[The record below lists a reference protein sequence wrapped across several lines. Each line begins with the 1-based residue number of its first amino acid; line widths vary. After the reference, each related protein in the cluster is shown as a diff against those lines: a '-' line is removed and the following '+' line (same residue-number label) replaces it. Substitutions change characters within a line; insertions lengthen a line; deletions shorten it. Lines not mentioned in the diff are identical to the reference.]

1 MSTPSVADQMRLAQ
15 QARDGDV
22 TGFIKGCG
30 LDPNSILI
38 DAKPESL
45 GGATHAQRKSL
56 PVATGFLDYFPD
68 AVVAVAELSRVG
80 NEQHNPGS
88 PLHWDRSKSGDEADA
103 LMRHLIQRGIVD
115 SDGIRHST
123 KVAWRA
129 MALLQKEL
137 EEARSVFVIPL
148 GSSPPGHG
156 TTLCA
161 TDVVAGETPE
171 AGESIAER
179 AARVAARVAGG
190 GCAGVDVTTA
200 ESPFIPVLPTGRRV
214 PVS

>member
-1 MSTPSVADQMRLAQ
+1 MRTPSVAEQMRLAQ

-22 TGFIKGCG
+22 TGFIKGIG
-30 LDPNSILI
+30 LDPNSILR

-45 GGATHAQRKSL
+45 GGASHAQRKDL

-88 PLHWDRSKSGDEADA
+88 PLHWDRAKSGDEADA
-103 LMRHLIQRGIVD
+103 LLRHLIARGTKD

-137 EEARSVFVIPL
+137 EKARGVFVPL
-148 GSSPPGHG
+148 D
-156 TTLCA
+156 TTGEA
-161 TDVVAGETPE
+161 TISVAGETPE
-171 AGESIAER
+171 ADEVSDLGATVFLEPLRKKAADLAREYLGE
-179 AARVAARVAGG
+179 
-190 GCAGVDVTTA
+190 DVTTV
-200 ESPFIPVLPTGRRV
+200 ESPFIPVLRDPPETD
-214 PVS
+214 